1 MKFNGVAAA
10 IFALALCFAPALGQE
25 QNFVA
30 FVNELWPDAQAKGI
44 SRATFDLALRGV
56 TPDPRV
62 IAATK
67 RQPEYGKP
75 VGAYV
80 NDIVSRGRIANG
92 QKKAAEWGKTFDAV
106 EKKFGVER
114 WVLIALWGIETDY
127 GAEKD
132 KWDVFRSLATLG
144 YVRYRHP
151 YFRNELLV
159 AMRIMQDGRFPREKM
174 VSSWAGAMG
183 QTQFMPS
190 NVVDYAIDFSGDGKA
205 DIWSNVPDVL
215 GSTANYLAKEHWQ
228 RGLPWG
234 FEVTLPKGFDYMR
247 SHATFAEWAKLGV
260 RRADGKSFPVTGL
273 GILFFPSGAKG
284 PAFLTTGNYP
294 VLKEYNNSD
303 AYVIAVGTLADRMN
317 GGAPIKAAWPADDHP
332 LSRDARIALQKKLS
346 ALGYKVLDFE
356 GHVDFDLRDNI
367 RTEQK
372 KFGMVPD
379 GNPTAAFLERLGI
392 KP

>member
-1 MKFNGVAAA
+1 MQVGHF
-10 IFALALCFAPALGQE
+10 
-25 QNFVA
+25 
-30 FVNELWPDAQAKGI
+30 
-44 SRATFDLALRGV
+44 
-56 TPDPRV
+56 PRV
-62 IAATK
+62 
-67 RQPEYGKP
+67 
-75 VGAYV
+75 
-80 NDIVSRGRIANG
+80 
-92 QKKAAEWGKTFDAV
+92 
-106 EKKFGVER
+106 
-114 WVLIALWGIETDY
+114 
-127 GAEKD
+127 
-132 KWDVFRSLATLG
+132 
-144 YVRYRHP
+144 
-151 YFRNELLV
+151 
-159 AMRIMQDGRFPREKM
+159 KM

-183 QTQFMPS
+183 QTQFMPT
-190 NVVDYAIDFSGDGKA
+190 NVIDYAIDFSGDGKA
-205 DIWSNVPDVL
+205 DIWTNVPDVL

-234 FEVTLPKGFDYMR
+234 FEVTLPQSFDYMK

-260 RRADGKSFPVTGL
+260 RRADGKPFPTTGP

-284 PAFLTTGNYP
+284 PVFLTTENYP

-332 LSRDARIALQKKLS
+332 LSRDVRIALQKKLS

-379 GNPTAAFLERLGI
+379 GNPTAALLARLGVKI
-392 KP
+392 Q